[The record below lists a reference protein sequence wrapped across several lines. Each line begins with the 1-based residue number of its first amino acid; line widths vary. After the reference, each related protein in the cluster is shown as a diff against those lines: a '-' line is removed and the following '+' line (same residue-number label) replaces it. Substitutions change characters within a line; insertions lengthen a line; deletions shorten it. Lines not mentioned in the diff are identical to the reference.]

1 LIPDLTG
8 GTMLKTKAGKLA
20 ELLRGKSKGSLGRNL
35 NAVRKRILQSLKSDT
50 RILLGSQ
57 LFDATW
63 YLRRYP
69 DVAAAKIDPLTHYVS
84 HGAREGRNPNPLFD
98 GNWYLACY
106 PDVAAA
112 GINPLVHY
120 AQYGNLE
127 GRDPHPSFSTRYYL
141 EQNPDVAA
149 SGLNALAHFLKV
161 GTAAGRPAIHPN
173 AHYARHVLEE
183 RQQLAIE
190 LPNIF
195 EHIEIMLFKPVFR
208 VFVEGEDGEARS
220 ATVAS
225 VERQVYGNWS
235 VGRLDW
241 QSRERAAFTADD
253 AGYVI
258 CLQAGDVLNECA
270 LYLFADAINAEPTL
284 DVVYGDEDFLKDGAT
299 RSRPFY
305 KPGWSPD
312 TLESLNYLGPAACF
326 STAVAAVAWSDARSS
341 YDFVLRSTEAASRF
355 AHVRSIVCHRHLS
368 ADDTVS
374 AEQNESDINALLGRL
389 KRTGRVGSVAPAVE
403 GHACYDVTVTPSAPL
418 ISVIIPTAGQVVDI
432 NGRRIDLISNCLDS
446 IERISTYRNLEF
458 VIVDNGDL
466 GGDRCAAL
474 RARGCKLI
482 TFQEKKFNVSKKL
495 NLGAS
500 IASGKMLL
508 LLNDD
513 IEPHA
518 ADWIERLLEH
528 FEKPHVGVVG
538 AKLLYPDMTLQH
550 VGVATNQGNP
560 EHLRRMHPA
569 DDRGYFF
576 SSCTA
581 RDFSAVTGACMMA
594 RADVYRRVGGYTEG
608 LAISYNDVD
617 FCFKVREA
625 GLTAVYA
632 PRAQLI
638 HFESQSRSPVLDVA
652 ESKYFH
658 EHWAHMLTSDPYYN
672 EENLE
677 GLPGSFEVKHN
688 PRWL

>member
-1 LIPDLTG
+1 
-8 GTMLKTKAGKLA
+8 MLKTKAGKLA
-20 ELLRGKSKGSLGRNL
+20 ELLRGRSRSSFGRNV
-35 NAVRKRILQSLKSDT
+35 NAVRKRILQLLKSDT
-50 RILLGSQ
+50 KILLRSQ

-69 DVAAAKIDPLTHYVS
+69 DVAAARLDPLTHYVRR
-84 HGAREGRNPNPLFD
+84 GAREGRNPNPLFD
-98 GNWYLACY
+98 GDWYLDSY

-120 AQYGNLE
+120 AQYGDLE

-141 EQNPDVAA
+141 EQNPDVAT
-149 SGLNALAHFLKV
+149 SGLNALAHFLLA
-161 GTAAGRPAIHPN
+161 GTGAGRRAFHPN
-173 AHYARHVLEE
+173 AHYSKHVLKES
-183 RQQLAIE
+183 QQLAIE
-190 LPNIF
+190 LPDIIQ
-195 EHIEIMLFKPVFR
+195 HIETMLFRPMFR
-208 VFVEGEDGEARS
+208 VFIDGGDDAAR
-220 ATVAS
+220 AGTLAS
-225 VERQVYGNWS
+225 VKRQVYGGWS
-235 VGRLDW
+235 IGDLDW
-241 QSRERAAFTADD
+241 SRERTALEADD
-253 AGYVI
+253 AGYII
-258 CLQAGDVLNECA
+258 CLRVGDVLNERA
-270 LYLFADAINAEPTL
+270 LYEFANAVNADPMA
-284 DVVYGDEDFLKDGAT
+284 DIVYGDEDFLENGVT

-305 KPGWSPD
+305 KPDWSPD
-312 TLESLNYLGPAACF
+312 TLESLNYLE
-326 STAVAAVAWSDARSS
+326 STACVSAAIAAVAWSDARGS
-341 YDFVLRSTEAASRF
+341 YDFMLRATEAASRVV
-355 AHVRSIVCHRHLS
+355 HVRSIVCHRRRS
-368 ADDTVS
+368 ADDPAS
-374 AEQNESDINALLGRL
+374 MEDNAADIRALTGRL
-389 KRTGRVGSVAPAVE
+389 MRTGRTGSVTPAIE
-403 GHACYDVTVTPSAPL
+403 GYACYDVTVKSSTPL
-418 ISVIIPTAGQVVDI
+418 VSVIIPTAGQVAEI
-432 NGRRIDLISNCLDS
+432 NGRRVDLITNCIDS
-446 IERISTYRNLEF
+446 IERVSSYKNLEF

-474 RARGCKLI
+474 RARGCKFI
-482 TFQEKKFNVSKKL
+482 TFTEKKFNVSKKL

-500 IASGKMLL
+500 IASGEMLL

-594 RADVYRRVGGYTEG
+594 RADVYRRVGGYNEA

-617 FCFKVREA
+617 FCFKIREA
-625 GLTAVYA
+625 GLTAVFA

-638 HFESQSRSPVLDVA
+638 HFESQSRSPVLDLA
-652 ESKYFH
+652 ESEYFH
-658 EHWAHMLTSDPYYN
+658 ARWAHMLTSDPYYN
-672 EENLE
+672 EESLE
-677 GLPGSFEVKHN
+677 VLPGSFEVKHN